1 MNKNHEIK
9 NLLKEKK
16 ELEIKAK
23 ENLKFLN
30 NACIFFIKD
39 MQKNGIKN
47 KFIADAIGIH
57 PTTLSSVLRGKKYFT
72 MKEIERIINHKN

>member
-9 NLLKEKK
+9 NLLKEKN

-30 NACIFFIKD
+30 NACIYFVKD
-39 MQKNGIKN
+39 MSKNGIKN
-47 KFIADAIGIH
+47 KYIADAIGIH
-57 PTTLSSVLRGKKYFT
+57 PTTLSSVLKGRKFFT
-72 MKEIERIINHKN
+72 LKEIEKIINYKN